1 MHILQYQLQDNL
13 KSHILQNDGTYEK
26 VDKRG
31 KTLFGSQAAFCEEAV
46 AEATAVA
53 EDITDTRVFVPERHE
68 S

>member
-1 MHILQYQLQDNL
+1 M
-13 KSHILQNDGTYEK
+13 KSHILQADGTYEK

-46 AEATAVA
+46 AEAATAVA

>member
-31 KTLFGSQAAFCEEAV
+31 KTLFGSQAAFCEDAV
-46 AEATAVA
+46 AEALATV
-53 EDITDTRVFVPERHE
+53 
-68 S
+68 